1 MKRLLYFIFL
11 IGGLSYLSSC
21 EKEAKN
27 PGDFSLKSELEVIG
41 ITSKSGEVFDLEVLR
56 SIDST
61 YRYFYEKKDTLKDES
76 GNYIFE
82 SGKYQVRIDSVYY
95 NSNITAKFVELKKI
109 ILEPRMDTI
118 LIALRS
124 NAKWKAPMPSSGGK
138 AQWFFTQNLAG
149 GGNGKVTVAVTRN
162 KNYERTVDAEQY
174 ILTSDSTI
182 MYKLVFGQKGE
193 RD

>member
-1 MKRLLYFIFL
+1 MKKLLYFIFL
-11 IGGLSYLSSC
+11 IGGLLYLSSC

-27 PGDFSLKSELEVIG
+27 PGDFSLKSELEVRG
-41 ITSKSGEVFDLEVLR
+41 ITSKSGKVFDMEVLR

-61 YRYFYEKKDTLKDES
+61 YQYFYEKKDTLKDES
-76 GNYIFE
+76 GNYVLE
-82 SGKYQVRIDSVYY
+82 GGKYQVTTDSVYY
-95 NSNITAKFVELKKI
+95 NGSITAKFIELKKI
-109 ILEPRMDTI
+109 VLEPELDTI
-118 LIALRS
+118 TVTLRS

-138 AQWFFTQNLAG
+138 VQWFFTQNLAG
-149 GGNGKVTVAVTRN
+149 GGDGEVIIAVTKN

-193 RD
+193 KD

>member
-1 MKRLLYFIFL
+1 MKKLLYFIFL
-11 IGGLSYLSSC
+11 IGGLLYLSSC

-27 PGDFSLKSELEVIG
+27 PGDFSLKSELEVRG
-41 ITSKSGEVFDLEVLR
+41 ITSKSGKVFDMEVLR

-61 YRYFYEKKDTLKDES
+61 YQYFYEKKDTLKDES
-76 GNYIFE
+76 GNYVLE
-82 SGKYQVRIDSVYY
+82 GGKYQVTTDSVYY
-95 NSNITAKFVELKKI
+95 NGSITAKFIELKKI
-109 ILEPRMDTI
+109 VLEPELDTI
-118 LIALRS
+118 TVALRS

-138 AQWFFTQNLAG
+138 VQWFFTQNLAG
-149 GGNGKVTVAVTRN
+149 GDGEVIIAVTKN

-193 RD
+193 KD

>member
-1 MKRLLYFIFL
+1 MKKLLYFIFL
-11 IGGLSYLSSC
+11 IGGLLYLSSC

-27 PGDFSLKSELEVIG
+27 PGDFSLKSELEVRG
-41 ITSKSGEVFDLEVLR
+41 ITSKSGKVFDMEVLR

-61 YRYFYEKKDTLKDES
+61 YQYFYEKKDTLKDES
-76 GNYIFE
+76 GNYVLE
-82 SGKYQVRIDSVYY
+82 GGKYQVTTDSVDY
-95 NSNITAKFVELKKI
+95 NGSITAKFIELKKI
-109 ILEPRMDTI
+109 VLEPELDTI
-118 LIALRS
+118 TVALRS

-138 AQWFFTQNLAG
+138 VQWFFTQNLAG
-149 GGNGKVTVAVTRN
+149 GGDGEVIIAVTKN

-193 RD
+193 KD

>member
-1 MKRLLYFIFL
+1 MKKLLYFIFL
-11 IGGLSYLSSC
+11 IGGLLYLSSC

-27 PGDFSLKSELEVIG
+27 PGDFSLKSELEVRG
-41 ITSKSGEVFDLEVLR
+41 ITSKSGKVFDMEILR

-61 YRYFYEKKDTLKDES
+61 YQYFYEKKDTLKDES
-76 GNYIFE
+76 GNYVLE
-82 SGKYQVRIDSVYY
+82 GGKYQVTTDSVYY
-95 NSNITAKFVELKKI
+95 NGSITAKFIELKKI
-109 ILEPRMDTI
+109 VLEPELDTI
-118 LIALRS
+118 TVALRS

-138 AQWFFTQNLAG
+138 VQWFFTQNLAG
-149 GGNGKVTVAVTRN
+149 GGDGEVIIAVTKN

-193 RD
+193 KD